1 MMGNGGVRLVTQST
15 EQHPAGLRS
24 NSQSDDISFQLLG
37 LDYRPD
43 MALGDSHQ

>member
-1 MMGNGGVRLVTQST
+1 MTQST

-24 NSQSDDISFQLLG
+24 NSLSDDISFQLLG